1 MPNTI
6 GYTGPKNLV
15 NSNIR
20 NWLREQHIA
29 HEPKGDSKISIEN
42 GKITIFIENKKM
54 PGIVGTMPS
63 TNIGRF
69 KVLCNV
75 PSQYRKP
82 GERYYKLFRVWEDGS
97 FTGSTFILYVLA
109 QLQFINSLPQPERAP
124 TMEEIK
130 ALEAKQ
136 EEKMKRLA
144 ADREKRQEVFQQLI
158 NSVGNI
164 GTVES
169 MLEDEFINVTLP
181 NNVKIRLDA
190 MTDGII
196 IREVEIPQTL
206 NLNNL
211 QAAINKLK
219 GL

>member
-1 MPNTI
+1 MPI
-6 GYTGPKNLV
+6 GYTGSKQSVNLG
-15 NSNIR
+15 ICT
-20 NWLREQHIA
+20 WLNTNRISYMV
-29 HEPKGDSKISIEN
+29 KGDGKISIED

-54 PGIVGTMPS
+54 PGLSGLMLS
-63 TNIGRF
+63 TEIGRI
-69 KVLCNV
+69 KVLSNI
-75 PSQYRKP
+75 PTTYRKA
-82 GERYYKLFRVWEDGS
+82 GERYYKLFRVWPDGS
-97 FTGSTFILYVLA
+97 CAGGTITNYIKA

-158 NSVGNI
+158 NSIGNI

-181 NNVKIRLDA
+181 NNIKIRLDA